1 MTKCVSIVTLA
12 GLGMIAASAN
22 AQVRI
27 TEWAYSALSAGGTGE
42 FIEFTNI
49 GASPVNMTGWSFDDD
64 SQLPGVV
71 DLSAFGL
78 VAPGESVI
86 LTEADASLFR
96 ADWGLSAAIK
106 IIGGNTTNL
115 GRNDEINLFNGVTLI
130 DRLTFGD
137 QNFPGTI
144 RTQNVTGITLPT
156 NYGTNNV
163 AGWFFSTNGDIY
175 GSHFSASGDL
185 GNPGITAIP
194 APGAV
199 ALLGLGGLMMGRRRR

>member
-1 MTKCVSIVTLA
+1 MTKCVTIVALA
-12 GLGMIAASAN
+12 GLGVVAASAS

-49 GASPVNMTGWSFDDD
+49 GASPVDMTGWSFDDD
-64 SQLPGVV
+64 SRTPGIVN
-71 DLSAFGL
+71 LTGFGI

-86 LTEADASLFR
+86 LTEADAALFR
-96 ADWGLSAAIK
+96 TDWSLPATVK
-106 IIGGNTTNL
+106 IIGSNSTNL
-115 GRNDEINLFNGVTLI
+115 GRNDEINLYDGATLV

-137 QNFPGTI
+137 QNIPGTI
-144 RTQNVTGITLPT
+144 RTQNVTGITLPS

-163 AGWFFSTNGDIY
+163 AGWFFSVNGDIY
-175 GSHFSASGDL
+175 GSHLSASGDL
-185 GNPGITAIP
+185 GNPGIAAIP